1 MALEDKRVQQM
12 LLQMMSALNFV
23 IIIFLS
29 MTIGLTAERIAKSG
43 QARAFF
49 DRISAVPYSPRLL
62 PLFAVSLFLL
72 LLAVMALAQRP
83 GAEPRKQHTCAAA
96 AVALV
101 LALLGLLRLSYSG
114 IVLLVAARF
123 LSLLESRREQTV
135 FIGAMT
141 ILFLCSD
148 YDLISLQIPMV
159 SFQEY
164 LFYYNANT
172 ANLLLSMKN
181 VLVSINML
189 LFITV
194 IVQMSLQRSAEHEK
208 VIRLNRELGE
218 ANQRIMSYAIESE
231 RTAATSER
239 NRLARE
245 IHDSIGHVLTG
256 ISAGLDACITLAGH
270 SPEKVKPQLE
280 MLAGLSRQG
289 LQDVRR
295 SVHALEAEKAEDYS
309 IHEALFKMAHD
320 TEAATGVQITVE
332 SVLDQLE
339 LQIDEADTVYRIVQE
354 SMTNAIKHGQAGK
367 IHVRIKLEGRWL
379 VVLVHDNGLGCEGFQ
394 KGFGL
399 RHMEERVALLGG
411 RLRMKSLHGFTVM
424 ARLKIRWRDER

>member
-320 TEAATGVQITVE
+320 TEAATGVQITV
-332 SVLDQLE
+332 
-339 LQIDEADTVYRIVQE
+339 VQE